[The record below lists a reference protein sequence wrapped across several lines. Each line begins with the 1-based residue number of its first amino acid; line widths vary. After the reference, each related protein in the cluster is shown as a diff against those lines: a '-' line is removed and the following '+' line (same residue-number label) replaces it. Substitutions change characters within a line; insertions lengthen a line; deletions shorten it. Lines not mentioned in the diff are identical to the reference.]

1 MVAELLTVAV
11 PDISPLAVLKNN
23 PLGRE
28 GDTEK
33 LRTPVP
39 PVAVT
44 GVNAVAAMLCVMVL
58 VAIACVTTRRR
69 GSTVREK
76 VLELDCEGL
85 AESVTVTVWVV
96 AVLDCVAVP
105 DIEPFE
111 LLKVNPDGKLGLM
124 IKVRGGVPPLAVT
137 GVKLVMGVSTVSVR
151 AAMACN
157 VVSSVVPVPADRLK
171 VALPACP
178 AASVNVTV

>member
-1 MVAELLTVAV
+1 MAV
-11 PDISPLAVLKNN
+11 PDISPRAVLKNN
-23 PLGRE
+23 PLGTE
-28 GDTEK
+28 GETEK

-44 GVNAVAAMLCVMVL
+44 GVNAVTAMLCVIVL
-58 VAIACVTTRRR
+58 DAIACVTTNNL

-96 AVLDCVAVP
+96 AVLDCVGVP
-105 DIEPFE
+105 DTEPLE
-111 LLKVNPDGKLGLM
+111 LLKVKPEGKLGLM
-124 IKVRGGVPPLAVT
+124 MKVSGGVPPPAVT

-151 AAMACN
+151 AAMA
-157 VVSSVVPVPADRLK
+157 
-171 VALPACP
+171 
-178 AASVNVTV
+178 